1 MADLFMS
8 LHSLTKSRR
17 ALHPGEQSSTLVFPI
32 CRNPLLRLGLETV
45 LAGGEFI
52 IWHEAV
58 GDLSTLPDVEDKT
71 PVLFIIEIQ
80 GDGDEAVDVIS
91 QVKSRFPDARIVMLA
106 DRFELG
112 SVSAAWEAG
121 AHGFCL
127 SGSGRE
133 VLVTSLELVMLG
145 EVILPSSFALPTTEQ
160 GQDDGSLPMVGRKHA
175 ESSGRV
181 HPKLSAREAQIL
193 EYLRDGASNKVI
205 ARRLNL
211 SESTVKVHVKA
222 ILKKVGAYNRTQAAL
237 WAARQVSAG
246 AET

>member
-8 LHSLTKSRR
+8 LHSLTQSRR
-17 ALHPGEQSSTLVFPI
+17 ALYPEGQSSTLVFPI
-32 CRNPLLRLGLETV
+32 CGNPLLRIGLETV

-58 GDLSTLPDVEDKT
+58 SDLSTLPDVEDKT

-106 DRFELG
+106 DRFGLG

-127 SGSGRE
+127 SSSGQE
-133 VLVTSLELVMLG
+133 VLIKSLELVMLG
-145 EVILPSSFALPTTEQ
+145 EVVLPSSFALSMTEQ
-160 GQDDGSLPMVGRKHA
+160 GLDAGKLPMACRKHI
-175 ESSGRV
+175 ENSGRG